1 MLDFR
6 IDTFLAVCQYQSYT
20 KAAQALNITQPG
32 VSQHIHF
39 LENYY
44 GIQLFTY
51 QNRKLTLTQEG
62 ELFRTAVT
70 TMKIDEQHLRERFA
84 ASPEGVRKLFIGFT
98 LTIGEYG
105 VLPRLV
111 AYFQNQPQLSAEI
124 CIHNTCQLLQKLD
137 AGELDAAIV
146 EGYFD
151 KTQYDYRSYSS
162 EPYIAVCSGK
172 RRLPANTC
180 LSFEDLFKERLICRE
195 NGSGTLEILEK
206 CLQERNFSLL
216 NFEKTIRVTNI
227 NVIKELVA
235 QDCGITFL
243 YRTAV
248 QQELENGMLQQ
259 IPIRDFQVTH
269 DFTFIW
275 RKNSLF
281 KNEYEKLFTILSGS

>member
-111 AYFQNQPQLSAEI
+111 AYFQNLPTPTE
-124 CIHNTCQLLQKLD
+124 T
-137 AGELDAAIV
+137 GRRRT
-146 EGYFD
+146 G
-151 KTQYDYRSYSS
+151 
-162 EPYIAVCSGK
+162 CSDC
-172 RRLPANTC
+172 RRL
-180 LSFEDLFKERLICRE
+180 F
-195 NGSGTLEILEK
+195 
-206 CLQERNFSLL
+206 
-216 NFEKTIRVTNI
+216 
-227 NVIKELVA
+227 
-235 QDCGITFL
+235 
-243 YRTAV
+243 
-248 QQELENGMLQQ
+248 
-259 IPIRDFQVTH
+259 
-269 DFTFIW
+269 
-275 RKNSLF
+275 
-281 KNEYEKLFTILSGS
+281 